1 MGRFRR
7 TMDTAKASWA
17 VLQHDRELA
26 VLPILGALAS
36 IAVVLA
42 VGLPIWL
49 STDGIDDGGSSA
61 GSDPMLWI
69 GGIIILLAVTV
80 ITVFFNAAV
89 VSGARERF
97 SGGDPTISSAI
108 KGAFSRLHVIVPWA
122 ILALTVGMIIRL
134 IQSSDNIVAR
144 ILGTL
149 LNMAWGVLTFLVV
162 PILVVEQTGPF
173 QSLSRSGEL
182 LRHTWGENLIA
193 QVGFGIIGFVAAIPG
208 IIIIA
213 IGASAGSVGALVAI
227 VIGFGWIA
235 LVSVVISTLT
245 AIFQMAL
252 YIYATT
258 GQVPMGF
265 EQSGI
270 SDTFNE
276 RSQGPL
282 MRGFGGGGL
291 GGGGFGGGRF

>member
-42 VGLPIWL
+42 IGLPIWL
-49 STDGIDDGGSSA
+49 STSGIDDGGSA
-61 GSDPMLWI
+61 GSEPMLWI

-144 ILGTL
+144 ILGSL

-213 IGASAGSVGALVAI
+213 IGASAGSVGA
-227 VIGFGWIA
+227 VIGVTIGFAWIA
-235 LVSVVISTLT
+235 LVSVVVSTLT

-291 GGGGFGGGRF
+291 GGGGFGSGRF

>member
-1 MGRFRR
+1 
-7 TMDTAKASWA
+7 MDTAKASWA

-26 VLPILGALAS
+26 VLPVLGALAS
-36 IAVVLA
+36 LAVVA
-42 VGLPIWL
+42 AIGIPIWL
-49 STDGIDDGGSSA
+49 STDGIDDGDGSA
-61 GSDPMLWI
+61 GGEPMLWI
-69 GGIIILLAVTV
+69 GGIIIMLAVTI
-80 ITVFFNAAV
+80 ITVLFNAAV

-97 SGGDPTISSAI
+97 SGGDPTILSAI

-122 ILALTVGMIIRL
+122 ILALTVGMILRA

-144 ILGTL
+144 ILGSL

-173 QSLSRSGEL
+173 SSVRRSGEL
-182 LRHTWGENLIA
+182 LRNTWGENLMA
-193 QVGFGIIGFVAAIPG
+193 QVGFGIVGLVAAIPG
-208 IIIIA
+208 IIIFA
-213 IGASAGSVGALVAI
+213 IGASAGGVGA
-227 VIGFGWIA
+227 VIGIGIGVVWIA

-252 YIYATT
+252 YLYATT

-265 EQSGI
+265 ESSSIG
-270 SDTFNE
+270 DTFHE

-282 MRGFGGGGL
+282 TRGFT
-291 GGGGFGGGRF
+291 GGGFGGGRF

>member
-1 MGRFRR
+1 
-7 TMDTAKASWA
+7 MDTAKASWA

-36 IAVVLA
+36 LAVVLA
-42 VGLPIWL
+42 IGLPIWL
-49 STDGIDDGGSSA
+49 STSAIDDGGSSA
-61 GSDPMLWI
+61 GSEPMLWI
-69 GGIIILLAVTV
+69 GGIIILFAVTV
-80 ITVFFNAAV
+80 ITVFFNTAV

-122 ILALTVGMIIRL
+122 ILALTVGMILRA
-134 IQSSDNIVAR
+134 IQSSDNAFAR
-144 ILGTL
+144 IIGSL
-149 LNMAWGVLTFLVV
+149 LDMAWGVLTFLVI

-173 QSLSRSGEL
+173 SSVKRSGEL
-182 LRHTWGENLIA
+182 LKQTWGENLIA
-193 QVGFGIIGFVAAIPG
+193 QVGFGIVGLVAAIPG
-208 IIIIA
+208 IIVIA
-213 IGASAGSVGALVAI
+213 LGASAGSIGALVAM

-282 MRGFGGGGL
+282 MRGFGGR
-291 GGGGFGGGRF
+291 RF

>member
-1 MGRFRR
+1 
-7 TMDTAKASWA
+7 MDTAKASWA

-42 VGLPIWL
+42 IGLPIWL
-49 STDGIDDGGSSA
+49 STNAIDDGGSSA
-61 GSDPMLWI
+61 GSEPMLWI
-69 GGIIILLAVTV
+69 GGIIILFAVTV

-108 KGAFSRLHVIVPWA
+108 KGAFSRIHVIVPWA

-144 ILGTL
+144 ILGSL

-182 LRHTWGENLIA
+182 LRRTWGENLIA
-193 QVGFGIIGFVAAIPG
+193 QVGFGIIGLVAAIPG

-213 IGASAGSVGALVAI
+213 IGASAGSVGALIGVT
-227 VIGFGWIA
+227 IGFGWIA

>member
-1 MGRFRR
+1 
-7 TMDTAKASWA
+7 MDTAKASWA

-36 IAVVLA
+36 LAVVLGI
-42 VGLPIWL
+42 GLPIWL
-49 STDGIDDGGSSA
+49 STEGIDDGGSS
-61 GSDPMLWI
+61 GSEPMLWI
-69 GGIIILLAVTV
+69 GGIIILFAVTV

-144 ILGTL
+144 ILGSL

-213 IGASAGSVGALVAI
+213 IGASAGSAGAIIGVT
-227 VIGFGWIA
+227 IGFAWIA

-252 YIYATT
+252 YLYATT

-265 EQSGI
+265 EQSGL

-282 MRGFGGGGL
+282 MRGFGGRGL

>member
-1 MGRFRR
+1 
-7 TMDTAKASWA
+7 MDTAKASWA

-36 IAVVLA
+36 LAVVLA
-42 VGLPIWL
+42 IGLPIWL
-49 STDGIDDGGSSA
+49 STDGIDDGGSS
-61 GSDPMLWI
+61 GSEPMLWI
-69 GGIIILLAVTV
+69 GGIIILLAITV

-144 ILGTL
+144 ILGSL

-213 IGASAGSVGALVAI
+213 IGASAGSAGAIIGVT
-227 VIGFGWIA
+227 IGFAWIA

-252 YIYATT
+252 YLYATT

-265 EQSGI
+265 EQSGLR
-270 SDTFNE
+270 DTFNE

>member
-1 MGRFRR
+1 
-7 TMDTAKASWA
+7 MDTAKASWA

-36 IAVVLA
+36 LAVVLA
-42 VGLPIWL
+42 IGLPIWL
-49 STDGIDDGGSSA
+49 STDGIDDGGSS
-61 GSDPMLWI
+61 GSEPMLWI
-69 GGIIILLAVTV
+69 GGIIILLAITV

-144 ILGTL
+144 ILGSL

-213 IGASAGSVGALVAI
+213 IGASAGSAGAIIGVT
-227 VIGFGWIA
+227 IGFAWIA

-265 EQSGI
+265 EQSGLN
-270 SDTFNE
+270 DTFNE